1 MSYRLVKSDNGSL
14 EAVDITTPTDV
25 ALLPMP
31 TKYEHDLEFAEGVL
45 AELYKLLQQEVDKLE
60 VLDDGNEVPSCF
72 DKCDLV
78 ERMAKVE
85 CLLKE
90 EGVVLSDTLNLAH
103 DILEQ
108 YQDVDECSLK
118 DFYSKISELLHKVRP
133 VDLDLLLQLL
143 LAGKQAGDTMEG
155 KEVLLFIGQTG

>member
-1 MSYRLVKSDNGSL
+1 MSYRLVKSDTGSL
-14 EAVDITTPTDV
+14 KAVDISTSTDV

-31 TKYEHDLEFAEGVL
+31 TKDEHDIEFAEGVL
-45 AELYKLLQQEVDKLE
+45 AELYKLLQHEVEKLE

-108 YQDVDECSLK
+108 Y
-118 DFYSKISELLHKVRP
+118 
-133 VDLDLLLQLL
+133 
-143 LAGKQAGDTMEG
+143 
-155 KEVLLFIGQTG
+155 

>member
-1 MSYRLVKSDNGSL
+1 MR
-14 EAVDITTPTDV
+14 
-25 ALLPMP
+25 
-31 TKYEHDLEFAEGVL
+31 
-45 AELYKLLQQEVDKLE
+45 
-60 VLDDGNEVPSCF
+60 
-72 DKCDLV
+72 LV

-143 LAGKQAGDTMEG
+143 RASKQAGDTMEG
-155 KEVLLFIGQTG
+155 KEVLLFMGQTG

>member
-1 MSYRLVKSDNGSL
+1 MSYRLVKSDTGSL
-14 EAVDITTPTDV
+14 KAVDISTPTDV

-31 TKYEHDLEFAEGVL
+31 TKDEHDLECAEGVL
-45 AELYKLLQQEVDKLE
+45 AELYKLLQHEVEKLE
-60 VLDDGNEVPSCF
+60 VLDPSEVPSCF

-90 EGVVLSDTLNLAH
+90 ECVVLSDTLNLAH

-143 LAGKQAGDTMEG
+143 LAGKQAGDTMVG

>member
-1 MSYRLVKSDNGSL
+1 MSYRL
-14 EAVDITTPTDV
+14 ATPTDV

-31 TKYEHDLEFAEGVL
+31 TKDEHDLECAEGVL
-45 AELYKLLQQEVDKLE
+45 VELYKLLQHEVEKLE
-60 VLDDGNEVPSCF
+60 VLDPSEVPSCF

-90 EGVVLSDTLNLAH
+90 ECVVLSDTLNLAH
-103 DILEQ
+103 DILAQ
-108 YQDVDECSLK
+108 YQDVNECSLK